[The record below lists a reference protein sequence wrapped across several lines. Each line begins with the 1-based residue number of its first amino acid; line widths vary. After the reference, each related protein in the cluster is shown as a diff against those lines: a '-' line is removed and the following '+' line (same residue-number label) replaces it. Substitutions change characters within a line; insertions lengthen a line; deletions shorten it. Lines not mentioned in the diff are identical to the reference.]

1 MMTDYV
7 YLIVGSMITIICFYY
22 IAAPFFGRDGQDNLN
37 RQESEPVLSIEYIYS
52 AVNELE
58 MDYLMKKISETDFN
72 LMKHRYQIMA
82 AELLK
87 MEEEHVRIQ
96 PTSTA
101 GIDQD
106 ILIELQK
113 IRKQKGRHAG

>member
-1 MMTDYV
+1 MTDYV
-7 YLIVGSMITIICFYY
+7 YLIVGSMVTIICFYY
-22 IAAPFFGRDGQDNLN
+22 IAAPFFERDRQD
-37 RQESEPVLSIEYIYS
+37 RVTRMESEPVLSIEYIYS

-58 MDYLMKKISETDFN
+58 MDYLMKKISENDFN

-87 MEEEHVRIQ
+87 MEEEHVQIQ
-96 PTSTA
+96 TTNRA

-106 ILIELQK
+106 ILMELQK